1 MQLWMIG
8 MRNSICRLIAVVLFL
23 TNLPAYAQ
31 SKTYED
37 KLRDDARRERQDET
51 YKSTIQRIPAQGS
64 ARDPWGIVRPENP
77 KPSPPSRQKKPQAH

>member
-1 MQLWMIG
+1 MQRWMIG
-8 MRNSICRLIAVVLFL
+8 MRNSLCRLIAIILFL
-23 TNLPAYAQ
+23 TSLPATAQ
-31 SKTYED
+31 QKTYED
-37 KLRDDARRERQDET
+37 KLREDARREKQDET